1 MNKEI
6 KKSIIKMYEPL
17 KEQDLVYY
25 DELQKIIDYIWELEH
40 RIDKA
45 IEYMGTHY
53 IDLEYTKKNIGL
65 DNVTLEIKA
74 RSLYEILNILKGGN
88 DE

>member
-45 IEYMGTHY
+45 IEY
-53 IDLEYTKKNIGL
+53 IQEKRQKQESEILVEYEAE
-65 DNVTLEIKA
+65 TLED
-74 RSLYEILNILKGGN
+74 ILKGEDN
-88 DE
+88 E